1 MSLHKWESD
10 PLFSAAEVVQ
20 DSTDRMESVYRLLL
34 HEQGLVHAEHPDSRL
49 LTSVNYHRRDLATIL
64 ETTKWQ
70 LEDFEKAV
78 SLSAVMNKS
87 QTTEDVIV
95 RHTQF
100 IGAIREQINQ
110 VEKSLED
117 SLVGKSIRNSEWVNL
132 NKQDRDGLAYFLFW

>member
-70 LEDFEKAV
+70 VL
-78 SLSAVMNKS
+78 
-87 QTTEDVIV
+87 VIV
-95 RHTQF
+95 KLSVCCF
-100 IGAIREQINQ
+100 CYLI
-110 VEKSLED
+110 
-117 SLVGKSIRNSEWVNL
+117 
-132 NKQDRDGLAYFLFW
+132 